1 MLFNYT
7 LPEAGIL
14 VLKIQILIMTTD
26 CDIRKCKISK
36 TWIEL
41 FNVCATSTM
50 LAQTKLLCWTIGLIW
65 LMFLKLEISS
75 ERHLGGGLKEL
86 WTKYLILF
94 LKNSFN
100 SEILTYL
107 SGSIYYRQFFWE
119 GFSQSF
125 EVFFWK
131 ILTILGAFMSSNI
144 DVGSKSSLLFIP
156 KVLRSVSERAV
167 SKLFPQS

>member
-7 LPEAGIL
+7 LLEARIL
-14 VLKIQILIMTTD
+14 VLKIQILIMITD

-107 SGSIYYRQFFWE
+107 SVIIVIIILSSVLLRRLFTKLWSIFLEDLDHSWCIYEFKHWC
-119 GFSQSF
+119 
-125 EVFFWK
+125 W
-131 ILTILGAFMSSNI
+131 L
-144 DVGSKSSLLFIP
+144 
-156 KVLRSVSERAV
+156 
-167 SKLFPQS
+167 